1 MLGVENY
8 DDVKREATA
17 FLKEIMAEFPHPEE
31 HLMEIWDTW
40 LDQMT
45 HGSHAVY
52 LAPARL
58 GGLKQLFEDVYAE
71 LTSNDVPWTPD
82 R

>member
-1 MLGVENY
+1 MENY

-31 HLMEIWDTW
+31 HLIEIWEAW
-40 LDQMT
+40 FDQMT
-45 HGSHAVY
+45 HGAHPVGPD
-52 LAPARL
+52 APR
-58 GGLKQLFEDVYAE
+58 GLKQLFEDVYAE
-71 LTSNDVPWTPD
+71 LTGNDVPRTFD